1 MAFAGIIYRHVRT
14 LNQKLHVRRTN
25 FTVQPSCIQ
34 WNSLTHT
41 RCTLCTQTQIQ
52 ITNTKYST
60 YQIVDIAMYIHVC
73 IYIDIVTFYFFLLF
87 DLIITT
93 TKNVNY
99 KLDINNV
106 LLFSFTEWEL
116 FRIIRNNRFLLLI
129 DENYIMQ
136 IISLLKY
143 DSCILIVEKKEKKKI
158 I

>member
-1 MAFAGIIYRHVRT
+1 
-14 LNQKLHVRRTN
+14 
-25 FTVQPSCIQ
+25 
-34 WNSLTHT
+34 
-41 RCTLCTQTQIQ
+41 
-52 ITNTKYST
+52 
-60 YQIVDIAMYIHVC
+60 MYIHVC
-73 IYIDIVTFYFFLLF
+73 IYIDIVIFYFFLLF

-143 DSCILIVEKKEKKKI
+143 DSCILIVEEKEKKKI
-158 I
+158 IWIVLHRCIVTKIIIHIHLFAYCTILNDG

>member
-1 MAFAGIIYRHVRT
+1 MELAYT
-14 LNQKLHVRRTN
+14 YTLHVVHAN
-25 FTVQPSCIQ
+25 
-34 WNSLTHT
+34 
-41 RCTLCTQTQIQ
+41 
-52 ITNTKYST
+52 TNTNHKYKIFDVLDCRHYYVYT
-60 YQIVDIAMYIHVC
+60 C

-143 DSCILIVEKKEKKKI
+143 DSCILIVEEKEKKKI

>member
-1 MAFAGIIYRHVRT
+1 
-14 LNQKLHVRRTN
+14 
-25 FTVQPSCIQ
+25 
-34 WNSLTHT
+34 
-41 RCTLCTQTQIQ
+41 
-52 ITNTKYST
+52 
-60 YQIVDIAMYIHVC
+60 MYIHVC

-99 KLDINNV
+99 KLDNVNNV

-116 FRIIRNNRFLLLI
+116 FRINRNNRFLLLI

-143 DSCILIVEKKEKKKI
+143 DSCILIVEEKEKKKI

>member
-1 MAFAGIIYRHVRT
+1 
-14 LNQKLHVRRTN
+14 
-25 FTVQPSCIQ
+25 
-34 WNSLTHT
+34 
-41 RCTLCTQTQIQ
+41 
-52 ITNTKYST
+52 
-60 YQIVDIAMYIHVC
+60 MYIHVC

-99 KLDINNV
+99 KLDNVNNV